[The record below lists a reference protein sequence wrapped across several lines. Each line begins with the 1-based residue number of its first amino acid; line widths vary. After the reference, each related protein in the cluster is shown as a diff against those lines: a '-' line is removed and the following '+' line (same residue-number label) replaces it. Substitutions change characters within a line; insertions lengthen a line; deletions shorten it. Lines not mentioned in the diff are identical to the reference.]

1 MPTKPRTKKPAAK
14 PQRKPRKAPTTPATA
29 EDIGRS
35 IGDALGRRLEDLL
48 KPRAEPAFNAVSAW
62 VAMPPREDAAE
73 YCLGYAE
80 KATIVRQSALNNA
93 IDRLRAAI
101 SAAEVLTDN
110 THGRL
115 QDVLSPPVPTAGG
128 TGISPPSND
137 SPLTCA
143 INDFADRIYADNRRR
158 NELLDR
164 LEL

>member
-1 MPTKPRTKKPAAK
+1 MTTKPRTKKPAA
-14 PQRKPRKAPTTPATA
+14 A
-29 EDIGRS
+29 EEIGRS

-48 KPRAEPAFNAVSAW
+48 AKPERSGVLHFAEERGWLDELVRA
-62 VAMPPREDAAE
+62 RELPKRYVPE
-73 YCLGYAE
+73 CVQEYAE
-80 KATIVRQSALNNA
+80 QATSVRQSALNNA

-128 TGISPPSND
+128 PGISPPSND

-143 INDFADRIYADNRRR
+143 INDFADRIYADSRRR
-158 NELLDR
+158 SDILER

>member
-1 MPTKPRTKKPAAK
+1 MAPNPRTTKKPAKATRKLRQPK
-14 PQRKPRKAPTTPATA
+14 PTA
-29 EDIGRS
+29 EDVGRQIG
-35 IGDALGRRLEDLL
+35 AELGRTLADLL
-48 KPRAEPAFNAVSAW
+48 TKSDKPSFDAVSGWTVEKLGDGVTGYRANC
-62 VAMPPREDAAE
+62 AE
-73 YCLGYAE
+73 Q
-80 KATIVRQSALNNA
+80 ATSVRQSALNNA
-93 IDRLRAAI
+93 IDRLRCAI

-143 INDFADRIYADNRRR
+143 INDFADRIFSDSRRR
-158 NELLDR
+158 NDILER